1 MRLKKVF
8 LMSGPPASGKSS
20 WIRKNLTPGCEWIS
34 RDNVR
39 FAIISDDEDYFSHE
53 DEVFDTFI
61 NYINQ
66 TLENPDI
73 HTIFIDAT
81 HLNRKSR
88 NKTLSRVSRKNIEE
102 LNCVCFTTPKEVCH
116 TRNNLREGRAK
127 VPATAID
134 NMFRAYSLPTKDEG
148 FTHIYDVNENGITKE
163 LYN

>member
-1 MRLKKVF
+1 MKQKKVYI
-8 LMSGPPASGKSS
+8 LSGPPGCGKSS
-20 WIRKNLTPGCEWIS
+20 WTRANMEVGSEWIS

-39 FAIISDDEDYFSHE
+39 FSIINDKEDYFSHE

-73 HTIFIDAT
+73 DKIFVDAT

-88 NKTLSRVSRKNIEE
+88 RKTISRIHMKNVAE

-116 TRNNLREGRAK
+116 ARNNLREGRAK

-148 FTHIYDVNENGITKE
+148 FTHIYDVNEAGITKE
-163 LYN
+163 V